1 MSIYNECLKVKEA
14 SWELATLGNEQKNTI
29 LKEFADSLIANAKEV
44 IGANKIDILNAQ
56 KNELRKN
63 FTDRLILNNDRIKDI
78 AESIYKIIDFD
89 DPIGKITEERT
100 IDKGLELKKITV
112 PLGVIGIIYEARP
125 NVTADS
131 IALCFKSG
139 NACIL
144 RGGKEA
150 IHTNMQI
157 VQLMKSV
164 LKKLGYNNNFLYL
177 VEDTSRESANEMM
190 TMNGVIDVLIPR
202 GGASLIQ
209 SVIKNSTVPVI
220 ETGAGNCHAYV
231 DEEYDEN
238 IAYNV
243 VLSAKISRPSVCNS
257 LEKLLVN
264 EKIADKFI
272 PKMYEIF
279 KENNVEVRGCEK
291 ACAILNNSI
300 KSATSEDWYTEYN
313 DFIISIKVVK
323 EVKEAVEHI
332 RNYSTS
338 HSETIITENEK
349 NRDYFLKNVDSAAV
363 YVNAS
368 TRFTDGGV
376 FGLGAEIGISTQKLH
391 ARGPMGLNELTS
403 YKYVVY
409 GSGQIR

>member
-1 MSIYNECLKVKEA
+1 MSIYADCEKVKEA
-14 SWELATLGNEQKNTI
+14 SWQLASLTNEEKNKI
-29 LKEFADSLIANAKEV
+29 LSDFASDLISNADEIIKANEIDVANAKNSG
-44 IGANKIDILNAQ
+44 IRQ
-56 KNELRKN
+56 N
-63 FTDRLILNNDRIKDI
+63 FIDRLILNKERINDI
-78 AESIYKIIDFD
+78 ANSINKVISFD
-89 DPIGKITEERT
+89 DPIGKIIEER
-100 IDKGLELKKITV
+100 IIEKGLMLKKVTV

-150 IHTNMQI
+150 INSNKMIAQI
-157 VQLMKSV
+157 MKNV
-164 LKKLGYNNNFLYL
+164 LKNNGYNENFLYL
-177 VEDTSRESANEMM
+177 IEDTTRESTNEMM
-190 TMNGVIDVLIPR
+190 HLNGIIDVLIPR
-202 GGASLIQ
+202 GGKSLIQ
-209 SVIKNSTVPVI
+209 SVIQNSTVPVI

-238 IAYNV
+238 IAYDV
-243 VLSAKISRPSVCNS
+243 ILSAKISRPSVCNS

-264 EKIADKFI
+264 ENTAEKFL

-279 KENNVEVRGCEK
+279 KSNNVEMRGCEK
-291 ACAILNNSI
+291 TCEILNNQI
-300 KSATSEDWYTEYN
+300 AKATEDDWYEEYN
-313 DFIISIKVVK
+313 DYIISIKVVK
-323 EVKEAVEHI
+323 DVAQAVEHI
-332 RNYSTS
+332 RKYSTS
-338 HSETIITENEK
+338 HSETIITENCQ
-349 NRDYFLKNVDSAAV
+349 NRDYFLRNVDSAAV

-403 YKYVVY
+403 YKYIVY
-409 GSGQIR
+409 GNGQTR